1 MMAIA
6 MSPGS
11 ASWIIIGAALLAF
24 LLQPGMAMMESGFVR
39 AKNATDI
46 LMRVFTNF
54 SISTLLFLFLGAGL
68 LFGADIGG
76 VVGAPQHLVG
86 IDNGRLGYLVFQ
98 SMACAII
105 AAAAYGAVAERTT
118 FSAFCLGS
126 IVAGV
131 LLYPVV
137 GHWAWNGS
145 GWLAEMGFHD
155 FAGGAVIHIVSGT
168 MAFVGCKLAGPR
180 IGKYNLD
187 GTANGVR
194 GHDLGLSLQGMFLV
208 WIGWLGLTSGFYVMR
223 QPAVSLG
230 FILVNMNVAV
240 AAAVLATMVVGW
252 IRYGK
257 PDVSMMTN
265 GAIAG
270 IAAMASGADVV
281 TPTEA
286 FIIGAVI
293 GVIVIFA
300 IEVIDKKMHLD
311 DPTGAITVHG
321 ISGVVGCVAAGL
333 AEGYGIAVQ
342 VSGIIAVILYAGIIS
357 AVMFYAI
364 SRVTSLRVSQD
375 EEINGLNFWEH
386 GLAEVYSQEA
396 PVLDPL
402 AGTAAS
408 DGMLTLQGLKA
419 GKTTPDT
426 QAAKPVAVDDA
437 VTVEHRLAK
446 SSSSSQKL
454 TEVAIITSELRFE
467 ALKDALEKIG
477 ITGMTVTRVLG
488 FGLQKGHADVYRG
501 TKVRSRLLPKVKI
514 ELVVSAIPPQQIVD
528 VAKNILYTGHYGDGK
543 IFIYDVENVVKI
555 RTGEEGYDA
564 LQDYPT

>member
-1 MMAIA
+1 MAIA

-98 SMACAII
+98 CMACAIV

-286 FIIGAVI
+286 FIIGVVI

>member
-286 FIIGAVI
+286 FIIGVVI

>member
-1 MMAIA
+1 MAIA
-6 MSPGS
+6 MSPES

-76 VVGAPQHLVG
+76 VVGAPLHLVG

-281 TPTEA
+281 TPAEA

-408 DGMLTLQGLKA
+408 DGMLTLQGLKV

>member
-1 MMAIA
+1 MAIA

-76 VVGAPQHLVG
+76 VVGAPQHLIG

-98 SMACAII
+98 CMACAIV

-137 GHWAWNGS
+137 GHWAWNGN

-257 PDVSMMTN
+257 PDVSMMAN

-402 AGTAAS
+402 AGTATS

>member
-6 MSPGS
+6 MSPES

-426 QAAKPVAVDDA
+426 QVAKPVAVDDA

>member
-1 MMAIA
+1 MIAIA

-98 SMACAII
+98 CMACAIV

-281 TPTEA
+281 TPIEA
-286 FIIGAVI
+286 FIIGVVI

-408 DGMLTLQGLKA
+408 GGMLTLQGLKA